1 MKLWQAVRLALSGIM
16 TNKLRSFLTMLGI
29 IIGVA
34 SVIMLVSLTQGAT
47 GQVTSQIQSLGSNLI
62 TVNIRGRGFNTSLS
76 YNDAMALGQEDNVS
90 AVAPVVNSSITVKYG
105 DKSTDGVSLIGTN
118 DLYEKVRNVH
128 VQSGRFILPI
138 DVEYRQKVAI
148 LGVQTAQDL
157 FGFMNPVGQ
166 YIKIN
171 GQKVKVIGLLQQ
183 QGSSLM
189 AAGDNVVL
197 MPLTTV
203 ERMIYSRGVNTIY
216 IQASSS
222 DTVDSV
228 VQRIQSILVK
238 RFRDENSVNVLSQ
251 TQMLSTVSQVTNTMS
266 LLLGGIAGI
275 SLLVGGIGIMNIM
288 LVSVTER
295 TREIGIRKAV
305 GAKRSDILW
314 QFLIEAVVIT
324 GMGGIIGI
332 LLGIGG
338 GKILSAMLN
347 IPSAVSVQVMLL
359 SFAFAVGIGIL
370 FGIYPA
376 NRAAKL
382 NPIEALRYE

>member
-1 MKLWQAVRLALSGIM
+1 
-16 TNKLRSFLTMLGI
+16 MLGI

-90 AVAPVVNSSITVKYG
+90 AVAPVVNSSVTVKYG

-171 GQKVKVIGLLQQ
+171 GQKVKVIGLLQP

-251 TQMLSTVSQVTNTMS
+251 TQMLSTVSQITNTMS